1 MNIID
6 FLAIF
11 PFIFSILL
19 EGLKEFEVVG
29 KTGKIIRL
37 IRILRILRKNFV
49 TTYYSVSIFYTR
61 FYVQAVQTGSPLCWA
76 AVPPDHHPAGLP
88 GARAAPLRRLRSH
101 PHILQA
107 VISKILKY

>member
-49 TTYYSVSIFYTR
+49 TTYYSVSIYFILDSTYR
-61 FYVQAVQTGSPLCWA
+61 LFKLVR
-76 AVPPDHHPAGLP
+76 HFAGLQSLLITIQQAYQEL
-88 GARAAPLRRLRSH
+88 GLLLFVVSVAILTYSRRLS
-101 PHILQA
+101 A
-107 VISKILKY
+107 KY

>member
-49 TTYYSVSIFYTR
+49 TT
-61 FYVQAVQTGSPLCWA
+61 
-76 AVPPDHHPAGLP
+76 
-88 GARAAPLRRLRSH
+88 
-101 PHILQA
+101 
-107 VISKILKY
+107 